1 MQQHVQ
7 QLLELVPVRVL
18 SLTDEELK
26 NEDKKTISDIS
37 RNLEGLV
44 RAAFPNRPCQ
54 AIDDFN
60 LDVALK
66 CFRSPYLEKRLAG
79 LNDIK
84 EFIGNVRKDDPYGQK
99 VRSTFP
105 MMPSVLH
112 KNDSS
117 IDAPK
122 LAQWLRK
129 NNILEQLY
137 GENMHPE
144 LVRRCV
150 DIPRFLSSEGE
161 LEDKQLDLIW
171 EASEGKHESICHLIY
186 ASIGELA
193 GGLPLAQIDYLYK
206 KICNIPFSNYSVQT
220 VNLIRSFSYHA
231 FQIAIHNQ
239 VCSCSIIFV

>member
-1 MQQHVQ
+1 M
-7 QLLELVPVRVL
+7 RVL

-44 RAAFPNRPCQ
+44 RAAFPNRPCE
-54 AIDDFN
+54 AIDRFN

-84 EFIGNVRKDDPYGQK
+84 EFISNVRKDEYGQK
-99 VRSTFP
+99 VRQGTGFA
-105 MMPSVLH
+105 MMPSMLH
-112 KNDSS
+112 KNDISS
-117 IDAPK
+117 IDAPT
-122 LAQWLRK
+122 LAQWLRT

-150 DIPRFLSSEGE
+150 DIPRFLSSEGL
-161 LEDKQLDLIW
+161 LEDKDLDLIW

-186 ASIGELA
+186 ASIGELS
-193 GGLPLAQIDYLYK
+193 GTLPQVGLDYLYK
-206 KICNIPFSNYSVQT
+206 KICSIPFSNYSVQT
-220 VNLIRSFSYHA
+220 VNLIRSFSFHA
-231 FQIAIHNQ
+231 LHTAMSNQ
-239 VCSCSIIFV
+239 VCPCLRSLFLSSSLLSSLS